1 MSDKQRKVVHV
12 SSRYMNTSQKK
23 LEKEEN
29 SSKLITTKTN
39 LSKQNSKLA
48 KVKTVQPKYLL
59 NTSSTSF
66 LNTSS
71 QIDPFSTSFLNSS
84 KNFENEKTKRNQ
96 NKTGNKRKRE
106 ESTNTSKRIKIE
118 PKEEPSILNFSTI
131 SEIQNTSLSKP
142 KKTSQDKITEL
153 FILENR
159 ILQMEFM
166 NQKLNEFFSKL
177 EIQAQVC
184 FFFLKS
190 RNKCW
195 KCLKEF
201 MKIKNSKNLKNL
213 KI

>member
-23 LEKEEN
+23 SEKEEN

-71 QIDPFSTSFLNSS
+71 HIDPFSTSFLNSS
-84 KNFENEKTKRNQ
+84 NHFEKEKRN
-96 NKTGNKRKRE
+96 NKTMKRKRE
-106 ESTNTSKRIKIE
+106 EVVNTSKRIKLE
-118 PKEEPSILNFSTI
+118 PKEEPSILDLSTI
-131 SEIQNTSLSKP
+131 SEIQNISTIQKP

-177 EIQAQVC
+177 ENQAQVC
-184 FFFLKS
+184 FFLF
-190 RNKCW
+190 
-195 KCLKEF
+195 
-201 MKIKNSKNLKNL
+201 
-213 KI
+213 